1 MKLRD
6 LDVLPILSEYAAKIT
21 RFLALIL
28 SSLRALKF
36 SFLL

>member
-6 LDVLPILSEYAAKIT
+6 LDVLPILSEGAAKIT
-21 RFLALIL
+21 MFLALIL
-28 SSLRALKF
+28 SSLRTLKF